1 MPSRHLGSTLLAL
14 LLVGIVGILT
24 PIAQASPPDPSW
36 IRGMYDGG
44 DFDNVID
51 LITFGSGLVG
61 EIVRVEIRPEL
72 HVLTAILTPDDDS
85 APSLSLASAQPRAPP
100 AA

>member
-1 MPSRHLGSTLLAL
+1 MHSRRLGSTFLAL

-44 DFDNVID
+44 DFDDVIG
-51 LITFGSGLVG
+51 LITFGSSLVA

-72 HVLTAILTPDDDS
+72 GIVTAVLTPDDDS
-85 APSLSLASAQPRAPP
+85 VPSHSVASAQPRAPP
-100 AA
+100 AD